1 MVVARPNRDVGQRR
15 VTVISHEASR
25 TGAPRVAISLL
36 SALRANGWST
46 TVLHRHGGPLRAAL
60 DEAAD
65 TTRNESLWRVR
76 GQLRRARLARAA
88 SSLEMAAARHELK
101 RHRPDLVWA
110 NTVVSVPYVLAACD
124 LGIPVVWYAH
134 EQPDHVVSVVG
145 RFRGLGPLRG
155 ALLAGCS
162 PEAVGAL
169 ERGVGAPEG
178 SVRLLTPPVDTK
190 AIRRRAAEFR
200 RTRLASEGVTVVA
213 VGTGDHRKGV
223 DVFSRAAERSQ
234 DSGNPT
240 RWRWVGRPP
249 TERSAAVDWVGEV
262 ADPLPEMVNASIV
275 VVPSRAEGYPLV
287 VMEAMA
293 AASPVVATDLP
304 GIRKQVGTSGL
315 LIPPDDVE
323 ALLRGVQA
331 LVDDDG
337 LRRRL
342 GAAAQE
348 RSSRFDVGPF
358 RRHVAMISD
367 DACLS
372 DDGR

>member
-1 MVVARPNRDVGQRR
+1 M
-15 VTVISHEASR
+15 
-25 TGAPRVAISLL
+25 
-36 SALRANGWST
+36 
-46 TVLHRHGGPLRAAL
+46 
-60 DEAAD
+60 
-65 TTRNESLWRVR
+65 
-76 GQLRRARLARAA
+76 
-88 SSLEMAAARHELK
+88 
-101 RHRPDLVWA
+101 
-110 NTVVSVPYVLAACD
+110 
-124 LGIPVVWYAH
+124 
-134 EQPDHVVSVVG
+134 
-145 RFRGLGPLRG
+145 
-155 ALLAGCS
+155 
-162 PEAVGAL
+162 
-169 ERGVGAPEG
+169 
-178 SVRLLTPPVDTK
+178 
-190 AIRRRAAEFR
+190 
-200 RTRLASEGVTVVA
+200 VA